1 MSKSELMK
9 WAHRWAKEHRGEFEK
24 YADALSVGM
33 KKAYVHKAELEEI
46 RNTATRERET
56 DPLKNESSEKAPQME
71 MEIPKEE
78 EPEKKPFSFSDFSRR
93 GVPLL
98 LQNWLDPAYPY
109 RKDFREL
116 SSPPRDREMRSAREG
131 ERLSL

>member
-1 MSKSELMK
+1 MDMSKSELMK
-9 WAHRWAKEHRGEFEK
+9 WAHAYAKKHRGEFSK

-33 KKAYVHKAELEEI
+33 KKAHAHKGEMDEI
-46 RNTATRERET
+46 RPEM
-56 DPLKNESSEKAPQME
+56 EKEKEIQME
-71 MEIPKEE
+71 IRPEK

-93 GVPLL
+93 GIPLL
-98 LQNWLDPAYPY
+98 LQNWLDPAYPH

-131 ERLSL
+131 ERICL